1 MRQALAKKLADDNK
15 DAKAQV
21 AALEKEK
28 DYLTEEA
35 ARMKALVQKLSKDVE
50 RERQAAAAAA
60 AAADRSKETA
70 TELQRQLALCT
81 AQVSGLRVSACLSK
95 HVCMCVAPCAHE
107 RSTSARGWERGIWA
121 LTLCLCVC
129 VRARVFCVG
138 GDGLRVV
145 KRGFCR

>member
-1 MRQALAKKLADDNK
+1 VRQALAKKLADENK
-15 DAKAQV
+15 DAKAKV

-28 DYLTEEA
+28 ESLTAEA
-35 ARMKALVQKLSKDVE
+35 ARIQALVQKLSKDVE

-129 VRARVFCVG
+129 VRARVSFAWAATACV
-138 GDGLRVV
+138 
-145 KRGFCR
+145 